1 MSLRDL
7 VPCMWEV
14 GIQEG
19 VDSAFVVVVVVVVP
33 IVVVHHIAFVVVQ
46 HHKLKFS
53 RVLLL

>member
-19 VDSAFVVVVVVVVP
+19 VDSAFVVVVVVVVVP

-53 RVLLL
+53 RV